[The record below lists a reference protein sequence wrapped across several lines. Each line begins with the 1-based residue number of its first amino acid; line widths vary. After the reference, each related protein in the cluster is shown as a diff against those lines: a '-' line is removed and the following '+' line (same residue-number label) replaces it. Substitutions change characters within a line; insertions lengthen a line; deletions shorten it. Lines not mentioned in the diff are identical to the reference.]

1 MQTLYI
7 LDTSDTRIKIIDEKL
22 KAKGEL
28 TADILNDTY
37 GDDYKRV
44 YVLSPRFQDNNP
56 EFTGFAVNSTVFF
69 FSLSDKTLD
78 LLAHKNCKVVNIT
91 DNERFTCINSKLT
104 AEGALYYAMQ
114 KSDLSLK
121 ERKVLIIGFGH
132 LGKALLTTFLP
143 HCPHLCVASRRELT
157 RCETRLMGAES
168 CSILSLHDHLHKFDL
183 IINTVPAE
191 IFDRHTQ
198 INKNTII
205 LELASKVYPF
215 DYEELKRQNI
225 DFEILKSLPSKTF
238 PVSAANALLDVVIPD
253 FV

>member
-37 GDDYKRV
+37 DDDYKRV

-104 AEGALYYAMQ
+104 AEGALYYALQ
-114 KSDLSLK
+114 KSDVSLK

-157 RCETRLMGAES
+157 RCETRQAYANKQKYNYPRTRKQSVSVRLRGTQTAEYR
-168 CSILSLHDHLHKFDL
+168 LR
-183 IINTVPAE
+183 NTE
-191 IFDRHTQ
+191 IATV
-198 INKNTII
+198 KN
-205 LELASKVYPF
+205 
-215 DYEELKRQNI
+215 
-225 DFEILKSLPSKTF
+225 F
-238 PVSAANALLDVVIPD
+238 PRIRRERSA
-253 FV
+253 